1 MLSNLPLSGVVV
13 IAATVTL
20 FAFALILLFRTYGRY
35 RRLQTEIGGG
45 KPLPKGGFSDAVSQD
60 YIRAYREY
68 GDNTN
73 TPAIINSA
81 VSAKLGGLLM
91 AERFINNAVSLFV
104 TLGLFGTFLGL
115 SLSVASLTELLR
127 LSGSEEWLSI
137 LNSVGGGLMS
147 SLAGMGVAFYTSLV
161 GVACAILFTLIRTV
175 WNPQAQRE
183 ALETRTELW
192 LDHAV
197 APGLET
203 DFARDDESRLL
214 QLKDELRAHA
224 ASVEK
229 SLNRCTEALSRTLGD
244 TTQSLGQMIESSK
257 EPIGV
262 FYETVNCFN
271 ENVRD
276 FSQFNYELRGNIER
290 MDVSFRDLTS
300 SMRQVARKPE
310 GGRGNETR

>member
-1 MLSNLPLSGVVV
+1 MLSNLPVSGVVV
-13 IAATVTL
+13 ILATVML
-20 FAFALILLFRTYGRY
+20 FVLALVLLFRTYGRY
-35 RRLQTEIGGG
+35 RRLQAEIGGARPVD
-45 KPLPKGGFSDAVSQD
+45 KNGFADTVRQEFA
-60 YIRAYREY
+60 RAYRAY
-68 GDNTN
+68 GENTN

-81 VSAKLGGLLM
+81 ISAKLHGPLM

-115 SLSVASLTELLR
+115 SLSVSSLTDLLR
-127 LSGSEEWLSI
+127 LSGSEEWLGI

-161 GVACAILFTLIRTV
+161 GVACAILFTVMRTI

-183 ALETRTELW
+183 ALETCTELW

-197 APGLET
+197 SPALET
-203 DFARDDESRLL
+203 DYAKDDESRIA

-229 SLNRCTEALSRTLGD
+229 SLSLCTESLARTLGE
-244 TTQSLGQMIESSK
+244 TTRSLGDMIEYSK
-257 EPIGV
+257 EPISA
-262 FYETVNCFN
+262 FYETVRCFN
-271 ENVRD
+271 DNVRD

-290 MDVSFRDLTS
+290 MDVSFRDLSS
-300 SMRQVARKPE
+300 SMRQAVRKPE